1 MQSESAPM
9 TAAVPGE
16 DLVEA
21 ARLAREQAPR
31 LCRPDGAGG
40 SCAWHHGLWPTLR
53 LLGLVTEPALHGEFL
68 RNALAAVTGQAPR
81 ILLSGA
87 ADHALLAQV
96 FAAFA
101 GRKPRITV
109 LDLCE
114 TPLMLNRWYAHR
126 MAAGIHTQSSDILDF
141 DAPQAFDVICTHAF
155 LGNFD
160 AARRAALAAK
170 WHALLAPGGRVV
182 TVNRLRPGLVPRWIS
197 FSPEQV
203 GAYCARVE
211 AAARSRELRVPDL
224 GRAAEIYATKQ
235 TIFPIGSADEVKAL
249 FEAAGFNV
257 EHLSVASIAAEA
269 RQPVNAPTVPGGD
282 SYARLIAV
290 KR

>member
-1 MQSESAPM
+1 M
-9 TAAVPGE
+9 TTAVPGE
-16 DLVEA
+16 DLAEA

-31 LCRPDGAGG
+31 LCRSDDAGG

-68 RNALAAVTGQAPR
+68 RGALASVPGQTPR

-96 FAAFA
+96 LAAFP
-101 GRKPRITV
+101 GRTPRITV

-126 MAAGIHTQSSDILDF
+126 AGAEIRTQRSDILDF
-141 DAPQAFDVICTHAF
+141 DAPPAFEVICTHAF

-160 AARRAALAAK
+160 VPRRAALASK

-182 TVNRLRPGLVPRWIS
+182 TVNRLRPGRVPRWIA

-203 GAYCARVE
+203 RAYCARVE
-211 AAARSRELRVPDL
+211 AAARSRGLRLPDL
-224 GRAAEIYATKQ
+224 GRAAEVYATKQ
-235 TIFPIGSADEVKAL
+235 AIFPIGSTAEVKAL
-249 FEAAGFNV
+249 FEGAGFTI
-257 EHLSVASIAAEA
+257 ETLSVASIAAEA
-269 RQPVNAPTVPGGD
+269 HQPVNAPTVPGGD
-282 SYARLIAV
+282 DYALLIAA